1 MFVRSTTIHGDP
13 ASIDAGIALVRDEIL
28 PTVTGMDGCQGMALV
43 VDRESGRGIAT
54 TAWETEEAMR
64 STRESVAP
72 MRARAAEIFGGPA
85 DVEEWEV
92 AVMHRDHAS
101 PPGAC
106 CRITWTRTT
115 EPGNVGEMWA
125 ANVLPRIEALQG
137 FCSASFMID
146 HATGRAVG
154 TVVFDSR
161 EAMEATREEGARI
174 REQGAREADVEF
186 LEVAEFEL
194 ALAHLRLP
202 ELV

>member
-54 TAWETEEAMR
+54 TAWETQEAMQA
-64 STRESVAP
+64 TAESVAP
-72 MRARAAEIFGGPA
+72 MRARAAEIFGGA
-85 DVEEWEV
+85 AEVEEWEV

-115 EPGNVGEMWA
+115 SPENVGEMWA
-125 ANVLPRIEALQG
+125 SSVLPRIEALQG
-137 FCSASFMID
+137 FCSASFMVD
-146 HATGRAVG
+146 RTSGRAVR

-161 EAMEATREEGARI
+161 EAMEASREEAARI
-174 REQGAREADVEF
+174 REQGAREANVEF
-186 LEVAEFEL
+186 LDVAEFEL

>member
-13 ASIDAGIALVRDEIL
+13 AGIDAGIALVRGEIL
-28 PTVTGMDGCQGMALV
+28 PTVTGLDGCLGMALV
-43 VDRESGRGIAT
+43 VDRESGRCIAT
-54 TAWETEEAMR
+54 TAWEDERAMQA
-64 STRESVAP
+64 TAESVTP
-72 MRARAAEIFGGPA
+72 MRERAAEIFGGPA
-85 DVEEWEV
+85 DVEEWEA
-92 AVMHRDHAS
+92 AVMHRDHTS

-106 CRITWTRTT
+106 CRITWTRASDMDH
-115 EPGNVGEMWA
+115 VGEMWTA
-125 ANVLPRIEALQG
+125 QVLPRIEALQG

-146 HATGRAVG
+146 RSTGRAVG

-161 EAMEATREEGARI
+161 EAMEATRDQAAAI

-186 LEVAEFEL
+186 LDVAEFEL

>member
-1 MFVRSTTIHGDP
+1 MFVRSTTINGDP
-13 ASIDAGIALVRDEIL
+13 AAIDAGIAHVRDEIL

-43 VDRESGRGIAT
+43 VDRETGRCIAT
-54 TAWETEEAMR
+54 TAWETEEAMQA
-64 STRESVAP
+64 TAESVAP
-72 MRARAAEIFGGPA
+72 LRARAADIFGGPA

-115 EPGNVGEMWA
+115 APDTIGEMWTSR
-125 ANVLPRIEALQG
+125 VLPRIEGLQG

-146 HATGRAVG
+146 RMRGRAVG

-161 EAMEATREEGARI
+161 EAMEATREEAAAI
-174 REQGAREADVEF
+174 REQGARESDVEF
-186 LEVAEFEL
+186 LDVAEFEL

>member
-13 ASIDAGIALVRDEIL
+13 AAIDAGIALVRDEIL
-28 PTVTGMDGCQGMALV
+28 PTVTGMDDCQGMALV
-43 VDRESGRGIAT
+43 VDRESGRCIAT
-54 TAWETEEAMR
+54 TAWETEAAMR
-64 STRESVAP
+64 ATTDSVAP
-72 MRARAAEIFGGPA
+72 LRARAAELFGGPA
-85 DVEEWEV
+85 DVAEWEV